1 MDYLQFQDAIAMK
14 PTFKQASRAAN
25 MSMGLLNFR
34 RAIDRETLQP
44 IMLQNLVPLC
54 SWQYERLFN
63 TTRVPGLETDKLVHF
78 SESRHFAVLHKGKY
92 YKLFFQING
101 RMLTCAELEK

>member
-1 MDYLQFQDAIAMK
+1 MK

-25 MSMGLLNFR
+25 MTIALLNFR

-44 IMLQNLVPLC
+44 IMLQNLMPLC

-78 SESRHFAVLHKGKY
+78 NQARHIAVFNRGRF

-101 RMLTCAELEK
+101 RMLTPGELEK